1 MDFSLPKS
9 LEVLERTPE
18 VLHRMLHGLSEDW
31 TSPNE
36 GEGTWSV
43 FDVVGHLI
51 QGDKTDWLVRAR
63 IILSDQSDKTF
74 EPFDRF
80 AQFESSKGKTLDQLL
95 HEFREVRQASIGTLR
110 GLKISEADLTK
121 TGTHPTFGTVTLRQ
135 LLATWVVHDL
145 DHIAQISRIMAKQY
159 KEEAGPWIDFLRIL
173 KS

>member
-1 MDFSLPKS
+1 MDFSLPHS

-18 VLHRMLHGLSEDW
+18 VLHRMLHGISEDW

-51 QGDKTDWLVRAR
+51 HGDKTDWLVRTR
-63 IILSDQSDKTF
+63 IILSDQNTKTF
-74 EPFDRF
+74 DPFDRF
-80 AQFESSKGKTLDQLL
+80 AQFETSKGKTLDQLL
-95 HEFREVRQASIGTLR
+95 HEFRELRQVNIERLR
-110 GLKISEADLTK
+110 KLNITEADLAK
-121 TGTHPTFGTVTLRQ
+121 TGIHPTFGTVTLRQ

-145 DHIAQISRIMAKQY
+145 NHIAQISRIMAKQY
-159 KEEAGPWIDFLRIL
+159 TEEVGPWIDFLRIL